1 MADDA
6 GFCEA
11 ERWLANRID
20 HMEGKALDA
29 GTADMAG
36 LAPRDFPGRQTVMP
50 MRGMGR
56 QKDMVEAT
64 SHPELA
70 TLVPHESPTT
80 ASGQRSAGRS
90 STGAQAMG
98 PLPITGPARV
108 ITAAEREQA
117 TAIR

>member
-1 MADDA
+1 VGDA
-6 GFCEA
+6 AFREA

-20 HMEGKALDA
+20 HMEGKAMDD
-29 GTADMAG
+29 GTANTAG

-70 TLVPHESPTT
+70 MLVPHEAPTT
-80 ASGQRSAGRS
+80 TSGRRSAGRS

-98 PLPITGPARV
+98 PLPITGPRGA
-108 ITAAEREQA
+108 TAARPEQA